1 MSAAPQPPGRARK
14 ERALVRLQGHCEL
27 VGRMTAVDER
37 RTAVRLRLEQE
48 LGPEFTQRLLAG
60 LDSATA

>member
-1 MSAAPQPPGRARK
+1 
-14 ERALVRLQGHCEL
+14 
-27 VGRMTAVDER
+27 MTAVDER